1 MDMEQPTP
9 TYDIR
14 INEIQRRM
22 LLQSCL
28 ARAQQL
34 MTGSEPI
41 QDHEADELLTLIR
54 CLDVYNGPLS
64 TTGLNSFVL

>member
-1 MDMEQPTP
+1 MIVDQPIP
-9 TYDIR
+9 AYSIR

-34 MTGSEPI
+34 MTRDECI
-41 QDHEADELLTLIR
+41 QQHEAAELLMLIR
-54 CLDVYNGPLS
+54 CLNNDADSLS
-64 TTGLNSFVL
+64 VTGLNSFTL